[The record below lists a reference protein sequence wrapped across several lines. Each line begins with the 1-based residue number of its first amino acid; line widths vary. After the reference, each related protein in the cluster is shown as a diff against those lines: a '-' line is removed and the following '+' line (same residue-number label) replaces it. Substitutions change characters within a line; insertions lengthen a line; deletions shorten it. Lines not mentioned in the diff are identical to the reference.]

1 MLNATYFAITDKTF
15 SHLAFTLD
23 TGAPTLRLMIFDTGG
38 VPLDGVVAWG
48 AAFIFFV
55 DELLILAAVIA
66 VEVDDDAAT
75 ADAGRFRPAPL
86 FAPVSKPAVH
96 PIITACCARI

>member
-1 MLNATYFAITDKTF
+1 MDTTYLAITDKTF
-15 SHLAFTLD
+15 SHLDFNLD
-23 TGAPTLRLMIFDTGG
+23 TGAPTLRLMIFDTGA
-38 VPLDGVVAWG
+38 PLDGVVAWG
-48 AAFIFFV
+48 AAFVFFV
-55 DELLILAAVIA
+55 AVV
-66 VEVDDDAAT
+66 VEVDDDVAA

>member
-1 MLNATYFAITDKTF
+1 MTF
-15 SHLAFTLD
+15 SQLAFTLD

-48 AAFIFFV
+48 AAFVFFV
-55 DELLILAAVIA
+55 DVLLILAAVVA
-66 VEVDDDAAT
+66 EVDDDAAA